1 MNINNINGPCAGP
14 DLRNSLR
21 DVRTTAIELRGH
33 LGALERDWV
42 LGCLAAQRGVEVA
55 RWLDEDSC
63 RLVIDHDADV
73 LTGTELVN
81 FLYTCGLPTRSVRRA
96 DG

>member
-1 MNINNINGPCAGP
+1 MNIDKINGPCAGP

-21 DVRTTAIELRGH
+21 DVRTTAIELREN
-33 LGALERDWV
+33 LGGLERDWV
-42 LGCLAAQRGVEVA
+42 LGCLAAQRGIEVA
-55 RWLDEDSC
+55 RWLDQDSC
-63 RLVIDHDADV
+63 NLVVEYDADV
-73 LTGTELVN
+73 LTGSELVN

>member
-1 MNINNINGPCAGP
+1 MNTNEIKGPCAAS
-14 DLRNSLR
+14 DLRHALR
-21 DVRTTAIELRGH
+21 DLRTAAIELREN
-33 LGALERDWV
+33 LATLERDWV

-55 RWLDEDSC
+55 RWLDEDS
-63 RLVIDHDADV
+63 RSLVIEHDADV
-73 LTGTELVN
+73 LTGIELVN

>member
-1 MNINNINGPCAGP
+1 MNINTINEPCAGP
-14 DLRNSLR
+14 DFRSSLG
-21 DVRTTAIELRGH
+21 DVRTTAIELREH

-42 LGCLAAQRGVEVA
+42 LGRLVAQRGVEVA
-55 RWLDEDSC
+55 RWLDEDGCS
-63 RLVIDHDADV
+63 LVIDHDADV
-73 LTGTELVN
+73 LTGAELVN